1 MEEKNQDDGS
11 LGRTTQMLIQM
22 ISQLSEQLQNNQAR
36 QLSPRTEREVDREEM
51 KTQIRVGQ
59 PIAMP
64 PATLE
69 PPPPASADT
78 VWPEFQR
85 NSTPSFAPDKKKPT
99 LPEPPRF
106 EGARLV
112 FRTWLCEM
120 KNKLRV
126 DGGAIGSRADQFAY
140 IYARLGDAPQ
150 QMTVAFV
157 EAGGSDGTSDP
168 GQYLRHLEKCYGD
181 PNAGTRAMEKLRSI
195 QQRDNESFATFLPRF
210 EREIA
215 DSGGMSWPE
224 QVKISYLEGALNRQ
238 IRLAAVHLDL
248 ECMGY
253 STWIRTLQTISSR
266 LDRLN
271 REGKN
276 RGEELAKSSNQEPT
290 HDHREPAPA
299 PPATARGRD
308 RMNCQST
315 AVGKHSSRR
324 TKEWNSGV
332 RPAKDVRKCF
342 RCDEV
347 AHVAAY
353 CTRGPHAQPAD
364 ETERPRQ
371 RMKAAKFEPG
381 ESNKQARDGKAGNL
395 YETATKDGSEI
406 E

>member
-11 LGRTTQMLIQM
+11 LGRTTQMLMQM

-59 PIAMP
+59 SSAMP

-69 PPPPASADT
+69 PPPPASADA
-78 VWPEFQR
+78 VWPEFPR
-85 NSTPSFAPDKKKPT
+85 NSTPSIMPDKKKPT

-106 EGARLV
+106 EGTRLV

-168 GQYLRHLEKCYGD
+168 GQYLRHLEMCYGD
-181 PNAGTRAMEKLRSI
+181 PNAGTMEKLRSI
-195 QQRDNESFATFLPRF
+195 RQRDNESFATFLPRF

-224 QVKISYLEGALNRQ
+224 HIKISYLEGALNRQ

-253 STWIRTLQTISSR
+253 STWIQTLQTISSR
-266 LDRLN
+266 LDRLY
-271 REGKN
+271 REGKK
-276 RGEELAKSSNQEPT
+276 RGEELAESSNQEPT
-290 HDHREPAPA
+290 HGQREPA
-299 PPATARGRD
+299 PPATAWGRD
-308 RMNCQST
+308 RMNWKST

-324 TKEWNSGV
+324 TKERNSGV
-332 RPAKDVRKCF
+332 HPAKDVRKCF

-347 AHVAAY
+347 GHAAAY
-353 CTRGPHAQPAD
+353 CTRGPRAQPAD

-381 ESNKQARDGKAGNL
+381 GSNKEARDGKAGNL
-395 YETATKDGSEI
+395 YETATNDGSEN

>member
-11 LGRTTQMLIQM
+11 LGRTTQMLMQM

-59 PIAMP
+59 SSAMP

-69 PPPPASADT
+69 PPPPASADA
-78 VWPEFQR
+78 VWPEFPR
-85 NSTPSFAPDKKKPT
+85 NSTPSIMLDKKKPT

-106 EGARLV
+106 EGTRLV

-168 GQYLRHLEKCYGD
+168 GQYLRHLEMCYGD

-195 QQRDNESFATFLPRF
+195 RQRDNESFATFLPRF

-224 QVKISYLEGALNRQ
+224 HIKISYLEGALNRQ

-253 STWIRTLQTISSR
+253 STWIQTLQTISSR
-266 LDRLN
+266 LDRLY
-271 REGKN
+271 REGKK
-276 RGEELAKSSNQEPT
+276 RGEELAESSNQEPT
-290 HDHREPAPA
+290 HGQREPA
-299 PPATARGRD
+299 PPATAWGRD
-308 RMNCQST
+308 RMNWKST

-324 TKEWNSGV
+324 TKERNSGV
-332 RPAKDVRKCF
+332 HPAKDVRKCF

-347 AHVAAY
+347 GHAAAY
-353 CTRGPHAQPAD
+353 CTRGSRAQPAD

-381 ESNKQARDGKAGNL
+381 GSNKEAQDGKAGNL
-395 YETATKDGSEI
+395 YETATNDGSEN